1 MPNINQFLQRL
12 NPLSSRAISLK
23 AKADPAILNLSMGE
37 PDFGPPPH
45 LLDAFCAEDLNAL
58 RVLDAVKRYEHPQGG
73 LALREAIAGWYQ
85 RRYGIRID
93 PEREILVTHGGIEAF
108 NLALLALTNP
118 GDSVA
123 IADPG
128 YTLYQRAVQLASRRS
143 AILARPPGGDEYAQ
157 VLQKATALP
166 VQALLIN
173 SPENPTGYV
182 MSEADWRAVTRAA
195 VEREMWVIHD
205 EVYDSLAFSRR
216 HLNAWSFPELRK
228 NSVLVNSCSKKF
240 GVPGLRIGWMIGPAQ
255 AIAAAARVH
264 ESLCLGVN
272 ILAENIACRLL
283 NDPHTPAWMTQ
294 QSQMLAARN
303 RDALALLGEA
313 QGFQWSRQPMGG
325 MFLFPEVSR
334 LARSLPARWR
344 DGVPDAGSMVA
355 NYLLET
361 LEIAA
366 VPGIAYGPAS
376 QHHLRLTN
384 CASDST
390 FRQAIERLATLQC
403 KEIS

>member
-1 MPNINQFLQRL
+1 MPNINQWLQQL
-12 NPLSSRAISLK
+12 NPLSSRAIALK
-23 AKADPAILNLSMGE
+23 AKANPSILNLSMGE

-45 LLDAFCAEDLNAL
+45 LLDAFCAEDLNAA
-58 RVLDAVKRYEHPQGG
+58 RVLDAVKRYEHPLGG
-73 LALREAIAGWYQ
+73 LALREAIAGWYRQ
-85 RRYGIRID
+85 RYGICID

-108 NLALLALTNP
+108 SLALLALTNP

-123 IADPG
+123 IADPA
-128 YTLYQRAVQLASRRS
+128 YTLYQRAVQLASRRGY
-143 AILARPPGGDEYAQ
+143 ILTRTPGGDEYAQ
-157 VLQKATALP
+157 ALLKMTALP

-182 MSEADWRAVTRAA
+182 MSQADWQAVTRTA
-195 VEREMWVIHD
+195 VEKEMWVIHD
-205 EVYDSLAFSRR
+205 EVYDSLTFSRR
-216 HLNAWSFPELRK
+216 HLNAWSFPELRE

-264 ESLCLGVN
+264 ESLCLGVS
-272 ILAENIACRLL
+272 ILSENIACRLL
-283 NDPHTPAWMTQ
+283 NDPQTPAWMAQ
-294 QSQMLAARN
+294 QNQMLAARN

-313 QGFQWSRQPMGG
+313 QGVEWPRQPMGG

-334 LARSLPARWR
+334 LARSLPSRWR
-344 DGVPDAGSMVA
+344 NAAPDAGSAVA
-355 NYLLET
+355 HYLLEA

-384 CASDST
+384 CASEST
-390 FRQAIERLATLQC
+390 FRQAIARLATLQC
-403 KEIS
+403 QEIS